1 MATTNTPTTSK
12 HAAGDRP
19 TAVLIL
25 GMHRSGTSAL
35 TRVLNLLGV
44 DLGSEL
50 MAAAEGNNET
60 GFWEHQA
67 IVDTHEELMASWGM
81 RWHDP
86 RALPEGWEQG
96 KAAARARR
104 EIEAVIAREFADRPV
119 WGVKDP
125 RMCRLLPLW
134 RPILADLGVEPRI
147 VHMQRQPLE
156 IARSIERRDFLPR
169 GLALLLWL
177 RHQIEALRA
186 SAGLQQCW
194 VTYDGLMADWRTA
207 LAPVAASIGLE
218 PPPGDGS
225 AAGVIAGFLSPGLR
239 HHVLDSAALDADP
252 ALADWVGALFTETS
266 RAASGQAADLVGT
279 AERIEREIDRAGF
292 YFDETFAAWGATELK
307 LLEQIAIR
315 DGQIRER
322 DAAVAERDGRLAE
335 RDSRLAERDSRIV
348 ERDLRIVEQERT
360 IASLTKALGEKN
372 DVIANHRQQAEDI
385 NAHLNAL
392 TGSLSWRV
400 TTPLRWLRTILARTA
415 GILRVRTHHLRPF
428 RLQGLTVL
436 APGRYHSSGNETQ
449 MSLTSNLGWLPSGWV
464 EVSFRFAASRTAV
477 PCLFASADDSLT
489 EADRVRLP
497 PIRDGRL
504 RALVHLPRQ
513 VKVLRLDPVQ
523 WEGEFT
529 LEDLRFRELNQTSA
543 TLRNA
548 ARLAAGLVREPH
560 RIKRAAKSAL
570 TVYRCGGL
578 EGVRQRLFTSSHGGT
593 SDYGTWAAMYDTL
606 TDEDRGAIKRHI
618 DALPVKPKF
627 SLVMPTYNTPPE
639 VLRKA
644 IASVRAQLYPSWEL
658 CIADDAS
665 TAAGTRGALE
675 AIAGLDDRIKVTF
688 RESNG
693 HISAAS
699 NTALAMATGD
709 YVALLDH
716 DDELPEHA
724 LYRVA
729 LELKAHPEAAI
740 LYSDED
746 KIDGDGARYQ
756 PYFKP
761 DFNPDLFLAQ
771 NLVSHLGVYRRD
783 LLEQL
788 GGFRLGFEGSQ
799 DHDLALRASERV
811 RPDQIRHI
819 PSVLYHWRAIE
830 GSVATTTEAKPY
842 ALDAARRAIREHLG
856 RQGIEAEV
864 VEGPGGV
871 GHRVLF
877 PLPATPP
884 LVSVVVP
891 TRDRLD
897 LLRTCVDG
905 LIGKTDY
912 TNWELLIVDNGSQL
926 QETLDWLAEL
936 VQREPR
942 ARVIRDDGAFNFSRL
957 NNRAAV
963 EARGELLLLLNNDV
977 EPIDPAWMTEM
988 VRHAVRPHVG
998 IVGAKLYYPD
1008 DTVQHAG
1015 VVLGLGGIAGH
1026 VHRGLFRDDP
1036 GYFGRA
1042 GVVQDMTAVTAAC
1055 LMVRKSIYDEVGGLD
1070 EENLAVAFNDID
1082 FCLRVRENG
1091 HRILWTPYATLY
1103 HYESVSRGNDM
1114 DPDKIDRFKREI
1126 AYMNERWNDIIA
1138 SDPNY
1143 NLNLAI
1149 DMHVPSLAF
1158 PPRQDRAWETYLK
1171 G

>member
-1 MATTNTPTTSK
+1 MATTNTSTTSAG
-12 HAAGDRP
+12 AASDRP

-44 DLGSEL
+44 ELGSEL
-50 MAAAEGNNET
+50 MAAAEDNNET

-67 IVDTHEELMASWGM
+67 IVDSHEALMASWGM

-86 RALPEGWEQG
+86 RALPQGWQHG

-104 EIEAVIAREFADRPV
+104 EIEAVIAREFQGCPL

-156 IARSIERRDFLPR
+156 IARSIERRDLLPR
-169 GLALLLWL
+169 GHALLLWL

-186 SAGLQQCW
+186 SEDLPQVW
-194 VTYDGLMADWRTA
+194 VTYDGLMSDWRDS
-207 LAPVAASIGLE
+207 LAPAAATLGLQAPDAEVARVVE
-218 PPPGDGS
+218 
-225 AAGVIAGFLSPGLR
+225 GFLSPGLR
-239 HHVLDSAALDADP
+239 HHVLDGAALDADP
-252 ALADWVGALFTETS
+252 ALADWVGALFKATS
-266 RAASGQAADLVGT
+266 QAAAGEPVDLIGT
-279 AERIEREIDRAGF
+279 AGRIEREIDRAGF
-292 YFDETFAAWGATELK
+292 YFDETFAAWSATELK

-335 RDSRLAERDSRIV
+335 RDGRVAERDSRIV
-348 ERDLRIVEQERT
+348 ERDLRIVERDRT
-360 IASLTKALGEKN
+360 IAGLAKALSDKDDE
-372 DVIANHRQQAEDI
+372 IANHRQQAEDI

-400 TTPLRWLRTILARTA
+400 TTPLRWLRTALARTA
-415 GILRVRTHHLRPF
+415 GVLRVRTHHLRPF
-428 RLQGLTVL
+428 QLQGLTVL
-436 APGRYHSSGNETQ
+436 APGRYRSSGNEAR
-449 MSLTSNLGWLPSGWV
+449 MSLTSNRGWLPSGWV
-464 EVSFRFAASRTAV
+464 EVSFRFSAGRTAV

-504 RALVHLPRQ
+504 RALVNLPRP

-543 TLRNA
+543 ALRNA
-548 ARLAAGLVREPH
+548 ARLAAGLIREPH

-570 TVYRCGGL
+570 TVYRRGGL
-578 EGVRQRLFTSSHGGT
+578 QAVRQRLFTSSYGGT
-593 SDYGTWAAMYDTL
+593 GDYGTWTAMYDTL
-606 TDEDRGAIKRHI
+606 TDEDRAAIKRHI
-618 DALPVKPKF
+618 EALAAKPTF

-644 IASVRAQLYPSWEL
+644 IESVRSQLYPSWEL

-665 TAAGTRGALE
+665 TNVGTRSALTE
-675 AIAGLDDRIKVTF
+675 IARLDERIRVTF

-699 NTALAMATGD
+699 NTALDMATGD

-729 LELKAHPEAAI
+729 LELNEHPEAAI

-783 LLEQL
+783 LLSQL

-799 DHDLALRASERV
+799 DHALALRASERV

-842 ALDAARRAIREHLG
+842 ALDAARRAIREHLA

-912 TNWELLIVDNGSQL
+912 TDWELLVVDNGSTQ

-942 ARVIRDDGAFNFSRL
+942 ARVIRDDGPFNFSRL
-957 NNRAAV
+957 NNRAAA

-1008 DTVQHAG
+1008 ETVQHAG

-1026 VHRGLFRDDP
+1026 VHRGLFRNDP

-1070 EENLAVAFNDID
+1070 EDNLAVAFNDID
-1082 FCLRVRENG
+1082 FCLRVREKG

-1138 SDPNY
+1138 NDPNY

-1158 PPRQDRAWETYLK
+1158 PPRQDRAWEAYLTV
-1171 G
+1171 